1 MNGGFDLRLV
11 IPIFMNLLK
20 SFSEALPWDWDAF
33 GMFDPKQTSWT
44 KVSFHVLQLLFFSS
58 TSITFILLFR
68 PWPNSALIRF
78 RFGDFSPH
86 IAFSHVCSLV
96 FPQALFWCMSPAILV
111 VNHFLGWFKY
121 VKLSAL
127 PVWNLH
133 ISSTLTRHE
142 ETDAHNIIV
151 ESEVPVAQVSISVSP
166 GDGDSVAEG

>member
-1 MNGGFDLRLV
+1 MSGGFDLRFV
-11 IPIFMNLLK
+11 IPIFINLLK

-33 GMFDPKQTSWT
+33 RMFDPKQTSWT
-44 KVSFHVLQLLFFSS
+44 KFSFHVLLLLFFSS

-86 IAFSHVCSLV
+86 IAVSHVCSLV
-96 FPQALFWCMSPAILV
+96 FPQALFWYMYPAILV

-133 ISSTLTRHE
+133 ISSTLLHHE
-142 ETDAHNIIV
+142 ETNIQII
-151 ESEVPVAQVSISVSP
+151 ETEGPVAQVNIAISP
-166 GDGDSVAEG
+166 QDTDEG